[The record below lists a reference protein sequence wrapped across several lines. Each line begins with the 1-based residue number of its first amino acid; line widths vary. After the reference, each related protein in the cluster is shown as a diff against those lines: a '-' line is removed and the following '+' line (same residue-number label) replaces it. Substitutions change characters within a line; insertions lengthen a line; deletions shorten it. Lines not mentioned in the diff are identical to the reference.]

1 MLQTPFYWMMPQKKN
16 SKQTF
21 VINDDLEFGDQDK
34 FASIK
39 RAVGTIRVKEVEY
52 ASLVEEIAD

>member
-1 MLQTPFYWMMPQKKN
+1 MMPQKKN